1 MQWSKLKSQVEGLFA
16 DSVQG
21 RVRLHSTRY
30 RSMHDWEGRAWIT
43 LDGEEIVDMP
53 NFDKWIYE
61 CRKRAE
67 KLSGPD
73 NDSYFWED
81 QAASQL
87 QQESFFKHGDLGR
100 AMFAYLHLSIDDIL
114 ASENAIIRAL
124 GMLDRRVGKRRLP
137 ALAGSIDHPLVR
149 LLYLFRCEAEG
160 IKTLRL
166 LG

>member
-16 DSVQG
+16 ESVQG
-21 RVRLHSTRY
+21 RVRLHSTKY
-30 RSMHDWEGRAWIT
+30 RRMHDQEGRAWIT
-43 LDGEEIVDMP
+43 LDGEEILNMP
-53 NFDKWIYE
+53 HLFKWLHE
-61 CRKRAE
+61 RRTRAE
-67 KLSGPD
+67 ELAGPD
-73 NDSYFWED
+73 NDSSFWED

-87 QQESFFKHGDLGR
+87 QQESFFQQGDLGT

-114 ASENAIIRAL
+114 ASENPLIRAI

-137 ALAGSIDHPLVR
+137 ALAGSVNHPLVR

-160 IKTLRL
+160 IQTLRL